1 MLLSTVQEWFDG
13 AGSVAAAAGAMYVH
27 PNTVRN
33 RLRRVESLTGR
44 TFTTPREAAEIY
56 LALSTV
62 WQRQEGA
69 VGDRDD
75 LG

>member
-1 MLLSTVQEWFDG
+1 MTAQAKQWPLLRALTISLLR
-13 AGSVAAAAGAMYVH
+13 AS
-27 PNTVRN
+27 TVRN

-44 TFTTPREAAEIY
+44 TFTNPREAAEIY